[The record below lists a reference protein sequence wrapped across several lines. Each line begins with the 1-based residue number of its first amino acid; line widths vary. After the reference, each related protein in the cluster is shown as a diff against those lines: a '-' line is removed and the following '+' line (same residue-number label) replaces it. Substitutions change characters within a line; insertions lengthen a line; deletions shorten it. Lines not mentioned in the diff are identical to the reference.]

1 MMAVGNKLT
10 REATREGAGNQDWFV
25 QSLAQIL
32 QPCCLV
38 GGSADN
44 GEREAVRHTN
54 IAVDDVAHVLSQS
67 EPLLRFGLALHMGD
81 VTNIAVDDVA
91 HVQSQSEA
99 K

>member
-1 MMAVGNKLT
+1 MMAEGNKLT
-10 REATREGAGNQDWFV
+10 REATRKDAGNQDRFV

-44 GEREAVRHTN
+44 GELEAVWHSN
-54 IAVDDVAHVLSQS
+54 IAVGD
-67 EPLLRFGLALHMGD
+67 LAY
-81 VTNIAVDDVA
+81 
-91 HVQSQSEA
+91 VQGQSEA